1 MNFMYLR
8 TNFMNEIMLLS
19 LVCMGFVASVPL
31 SANALD
37 SQVVNQNLHGETNLL
52 IAQDRRNQNRDRQ
65 FTVYYRNS
73 NARQWTREDSHTDRR
88 EAQRAADKLERRGY
102 KTYVQMSR
110 EANRGMMNRDMM
122 NRDRD
127 MMNRDMQ
134 RR

>member
-1 MNFMYLR
+1 
-8 TNFMNEIMLLS
+8 MLLS

>member
-1 MNFMYLR
+1 MYLR

-110 EANRGMMNRDMM
+110 EANRGMMNRDM
-122 NRDRD
+122 
-127 MMNRDMQ
+127 Q

>member
-1 MNFMYLR
+1 MYLR